1 MTLRLEKEES
11 DLQTIDPTLVTALV
25 ALCLGALWVHAGV
38 AKHQLTW
45 RRWRPSRE
53 RRRRP

>member
-1 MTLRLEKEES
+1 MTLRFEKEER

-38 AKHQLTW
+38 AKHRLT
-45 RRWRPSRE
+45 
-53 RRRRP
+53 